1 MAGGGQ
7 VSFEE
12 DRERMVKNLQR
23 SGYVKSKEV
32 AEAMRSVPRHVF
44 VPRQV
49 VPSAYND
56 TPLPIGKG
64 QTISAPHMV
73 AMMLEKLDL
82 MDGQKVLEI
91 GGGSGYHAAL
101 VAYMI
106 GEEGQVISM
115 ERIEARA
122 ERAREVLKGCGL
134 EQRVVMVVGDGSL
147 GWEKMAPYDR
157 IFITCASPQIPP
169 PLLEQLKDG
178 EKLLIPLGSLHL
190 QTLVL
195 VEKKGNKIK
204 KKSYGGCMFVPLIGE
219 FGFS

>member
-1 MAGGGQ
+1 M
-7 VSFEE
+7 SHEE
-12 DRERMVKNLQR
+12 DRARMVKNLQR

-32 AEAMRSVPRHVF
+32 AEAMTAVPRHVF
-44 VPRQV
+44 VPRRARGN
-49 VPSAYND
+49 AYAD
-56 TPLPIGKG
+56 RPLPIGEG

-82 MDGQKVLEI
+82 MEGLKVLEI

-101 VAYMI
+101 AAYMV
-106 GEEGQVISM
+106 GEEGLVVSI
-115 ERIEARA
+115 ERIGALA
-122 ERAREVLKGCGL
+122 ERAREVLKETRL

-147 GWEKMAPYDR
+147 GWEKKAPYDR

-169 PLLEQLKDG
+169 PLMDQLKDG
-178 EKLLIPLGSLHL
+178 GKLLIPLGSLHL

-195 VEKKGNKIK
+195 ALKKGNKIK

-219 FGFS
+219 YGFS